1 MFVKEVL
8 RVLSLIVHV
17 RERSAMSGS
26 LLALVKWTEKG
37 KYKDLEQAIQRRFIS
52 SKHFGI
58 GDEIEVRWGKAGRV
72 WKAIYLGEQ
81 KKEATEQ
88 KPKKDEQKRK
98 TDRGEQVAKRKK
110 CEKVSYS
117 SRLH

>member
-1 MFVKEVL
+1 MKEVL

-26 LLALVKWTEKG
+26 LLALVKWTEEG
-37 KYKDLEQAIQRRFIS
+37 KYKDLEQAIQRHFIS

-88 KPKKDEQKRK
+88 KPKKDEQKQK